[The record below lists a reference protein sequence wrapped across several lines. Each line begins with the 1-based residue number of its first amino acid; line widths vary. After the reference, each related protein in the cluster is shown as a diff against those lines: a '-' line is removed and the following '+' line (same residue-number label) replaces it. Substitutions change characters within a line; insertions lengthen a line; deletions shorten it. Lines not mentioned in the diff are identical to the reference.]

1 MPLVSTLANASARG
15 YRIFAAGETNSYE
28 SIATLSG
35 NGSSGTL
42 SFTSIPS
49 TYKHLQLRGIVRE
62 GSGGGSNDTFL
73 GLQFNG
79 DTASNY
85 ALHYIYGD
93 GTSVSANGAG
103 SLTRTYSGLGAQNS
117 APTYVVSPLII
128 DILDYQN
135 ANKNKT
141 VRILSGFDKNGSGS
155 FVFISGLWANT
166 SAINRVDVFS
176 KDSQSLS
183 TLTTVALY
191 GIKG

>member
-1 MPLVSTLANASARG
+1 MFPILGIMASQISGHLSNTA
-15 YRIFAAGETNSYE
+15 YE

-62 GSGGGSNDTFL
+62 ASGAGPNDTYL

-79 DTASNY
+79 SATNY
-85 ALHYIYGD
+85 ALHYIYAD
-93 GTSVSANGAG
+93 GSTATANGAG
-103 SLTRTYSGLGAQNS
+103 SLTRAYSGIATQNS
-117 APTYVVSPLII
+117 AGSDIMGALII

-135 ANKNKT
+135 TNKNKT
-141 VRILSGFDKNGSGS
+141 VRVLSGDDRNGAGS
-155 FVFISGLWANT
+155 INFISGLWADT
-166 SAINRVDVFS
+166 SVINRVDVYS
-176 KDSQSLS
+176 KDSQSFS
-183 TLTTVALY
+183 TLTSVALY